1 MTHEHHH
8 HERTVT
14 SLNKAFILGIALNV
28 AFVVVEFAVGLC
40 YGSMGL
46 LSDAG
51 HNLSD
56 VASLLLAMLAFR
68 LAQAQATPR
77 YTYGYKKSTVLISL
91 LNSVI
96 LLIAVGVIV
105 AESIG
110 RMLHPEPVVGGAIA
124 WTAGVGVAINGF
136 TAWLFMKD
144 KDRDLNVKGAYLH
157 MAADA
162 LVSVGVLVSGLVI
175 SWTGWTIVDPVV
187 GLVVAAV
194 IVASVWSL
202 THDGVPGEIDVAA
215 IGRKMT
221 DVPGVKAVHHIHVWA
236 ISTTENALTA
246 HVVLESLSCMEEVKH
261 DLKDLLN
268 HAGIPHATLE
278 FESVA
283 ERCDEFAPAMAG
295 KVGDEFTAC
304 ALAWVKQTL
313 RDHHRIIFEGNGYS
327 QEWEQEA
334 ERRGLPNLK
343 TTPDALPTMVKPE
356 NVAFFDKYGVLNEA
370 EVHARYVSKAEQY
383 SKLLNIEA
391 NTMVYMARSLYLPAL
406 FDYSGDIATSV
417 ATKAELGIEATAE
430 KELVKTLTNGINAI
444 YEATADLESNNADAR
459 AIEDPQAQCDA
470 YRDAVIPSMEH
481 LRASVDAMEKI
492 CGADYWPV
500 PSYNSLLF
508 WV

>member
-8 HERTVT
+8 HDHTVT
-14 SLNKAFILGIALNV
+14 SLNKAFIWGIALNV
-28 AFVVVEFAVGLC
+28 GFVVVEFAVGLC

-68 LAQAQATPR
+68 LAQARATPK

-162 LVSVGVLVSGLVI
+162 LVSVGVLVSGLVM
-175 SWTGWTIVDPVV
+175 SWTGWTVVDPIV
-187 GLVVAAV
+187 GLAVAGV

-202 THDGVPGEIDVAA
+202 TRDSLRLSLDGVPGGIDIAEIE
-215 IGRKMT
+215 RKMEA
-221 DVPGVKAVHHIHVWA
+221 VPGVRAVHHIHVWA

-246 HVVLESLSCMEEVKH
+246 HVVLDSLSRMEEVKH
-261 DLKDLLN
+261 ALKELL
-268 HAGIPHATLE
+268 GRSEIPHATLE
-278 FESVA
+278 FESVT
-283 ERCDEFAPAMAG
+283 ERC
-295 KVGDEFTAC
+295 C
-304 ALAWVKQTL
+304 
-313 RDHHRIIFEGNGYS
+313 
-327 QEWEQEA
+327 
-334 ERRGLPNLK
+334 
-343 TTPDALPTMVKPE
+343 
-356 NVAFFDKYGVLNEA
+356 
-370 EVHARYVSKAEQY
+370 
-383 SKLLNIEA
+383 
-391 NTMVYMARSLYLPAL
+391 
-406 FDYSGDIATSV
+406 
-417 ATKAELGIEATAE
+417 
-430 KELVKTLTNGINAI
+430 
-444 YEATADLESNNADAR
+444 DLHD
-459 AIEDPQAQCDA
+459 
-470 YRDAVIPSMEH
+470 
-481 LRASVDAMEKI
+481 
-492 CGADYWPV
+492 
-500 PSYNSLLF
+500 
-508 WV
+508 

>member
-8 HERTVT
+8 HDHTVT
-14 SLNKAFILGIALNV
+14 SLNKAFIWGIGLNV
-28 AFVVVEFAVGLC
+28 GFVVVEFAVGLC

-68 LAQAQATPR
+68 LAQARATPK

-175 SWTGWTIVDPVV
+175 SWTGWTVVDPIV
-187 GLVVAAV
+187 GLAVAGV

-202 THDGVPGEIDVAA
+202 TRDSLRLSLDGVPGGIDISEIE
-215 IGRKMT
+215 RKMEA
-221 DVPGVKAVHHIHVWA
+221 VPGVRAVHHIHVWA

-246 HVVLESLSCMEEVKH
+246 HVVLDSLSRMEEVKH
-261 DLKDLLN
+261 ALKELL
-268 HAGIPHATLE
+268 GRSEIPHATLE
-278 FESVA
+278 FESVT
-283 ERCDEFAPAMAG
+283 ERC
-295 KVGDEFTAC
+295 C
-304 ALAWVKQTL
+304 
-313 RDHHRIIFEGNGYS
+313 
-327 QEWEQEA
+327 
-334 ERRGLPNLK
+334 
-343 TTPDALPTMVKPE
+343 
-356 NVAFFDKYGVLNEA
+356 
-370 EVHARYVSKAEQY
+370 
-383 SKLLNIEA
+383 
-391 NTMVYMARSLYLPAL
+391 
-406 FDYSGDIATSV
+406 
-417 ATKAELGIEATAE
+417 
-430 KELVKTLTNGINAI
+430 
-444 YEATADLESNNADAR
+444 DLHD
-459 AIEDPQAQCDA
+459 
-470 YRDAVIPSMEH
+470 
-481 LRASVDAMEKI
+481 
-492 CGADYWPV
+492 
-500 PSYNSLLF
+500 
-508 WV
+508 

>member
-28 AFVVVEFAVGLC
+28 AFVVVEFAVGLS

-110 RMLHPEPVVGGAIA
+110 RMLHPAPVEGGAIA

-136 TAWLFMKD
+136 TAWLFLKD

-202 THDGVPGEIDVAA
+202 TRDSLRRSGREGRSPHPCLGYQYDGKRPDGPCRARKPVPYGGGET
-215 IGRKMT
+215 R
-221 DVPGVKAVHHIHVWA
+221 
-236 ISTTENALTA
+236 S
-246 HVVLESLSCMEEVKH
+246 
-261 DLKDLLN
+261 
-268 HAGIPHATLE
+268 
-278 FESVA
+278 
-283 ERCDEFAPAMAG
+283 ERP
-295 KVGDEFTAC
+295 
-304 ALAWVKQTL
+304 
-313 RDHHRIIFEGNGYS
+313 
-327 QEWEQEA
+327 
-334 ERRGLPNLK
+334 
-343 TTPDALPTMVKPE
+343 PE
-356 NVAFFDKYGVLNEA
+356 PCRN
-370 EVHARYVSKAEQY
+370 
-383 SKLLNIEA
+383 
-391 NTMVYMARSLYLPAL
+391 PPC
-406 FDYSGDIATSV
+406 
-417 ATKAELGIEATAE
+417 
-430 KELVKTLTNGINAI
+430 
-444 YEATADLESNNADAR
+444 DAR
-459 AIEDPQAQCDA
+459 I
-470 YRDAVIPSMEH
+470 RVRGRAVRRPARLICPSGPN
-481 LRASVDAMEKI
+481 RSV
-492 CGADYWPV
+492 
-500 PSYNSLLF
+500 
-508 WV
+508 

>member
-28 AFVVVEFAVGLC
+28 AFVVVEFAVGLS

-110 RMLHPEPVVGGAIA
+110 RMLHPAPVEGGAIA

-136 TAWLFMKD
+136 TAWLFLKD

-194 IVASVWSL
+194 IVAS
-202 THDGVPGEIDVAA
+202 EIDVAA

-246 HVVLESLSCMEEVKH
+246 HVVLESLSRMEEVKH

-268 HAGIPHATLE
+268 HAGISHATLE
-278 FESVA
+278 FESAA
-283 ERCDEFAPAMAG
+283 ERCD
-295 KVGDEFTAC
+295 
-304 ALAWVKQTL
+304 
-313 RDHHRIIFEGNGYS
+313 
-327 QEWEQEA
+327 
-334 ERRGLPNLK
+334 
-343 TTPDALPTMVKPE
+343 
-356 NVAFFDKYGVLNEA
+356 
-370 EVHARYVSKAEQY
+370 
-383 SKLLNIEA
+383 
-391 NTMVYMARSLYLPAL
+391 
-406 FDYSGDIATSV
+406 
-417 ATKAELGIEATAE
+417 
-430 KELVKTLTNGINAI
+430 
-444 YEATADLESNNADAR
+444 DLHD
-459 AIEDPQAQCDA
+459 
-470 YRDAVIPSMEH
+470 
-481 LRASVDAMEKI
+481 
-492 CGADYWPV
+492 
-500 PSYNSLLF
+500 
-508 WV
+508 